1 MYSERVLGSGLETV
15 SLLSNRMAGKGQ
27 NEGFCFRW
35 LYLRKQADPSLESR
49 LLALW
54 FYQCKP

>member
-27 NEGFCFRW
+27 NEGFCFR
-35 LYLRKQADPSLESR
+35 
-49 LLALW
+49 
-54 FYQCKP
+54 